1 MNILSI
7 LVIIFGILVVSSIST
22 VYSILWLVAT
32 FITVS
37 IILVFFDSSFVSLIY
52 IIVYVGA
59 IAILFLFVV
68 QLLDLSGINYSVV
81 NKTNNLKF
89 LDSTWHGGFWILFL
103 FLFFI
108 LGVSILF
115 ITFTYGPIVDLDSIG
130 IFTEL
135 KEEMNIFSNLEYKNI
150 FNSGEVSQVKS
161 LAEWLY
167 GSNLICLIIIS
178 VILLIAMIAPIY
190 LCKS

>member
-1 MNILSI
+1 MSILSI

-22 VYSILWLVAT
+22 IYSVLWLVIT

-68 QLLDLSGINYSVV
+68 QLLDLTGITGSRLDLSFKENVG
-81 NKTNNLKF
+81 KINNWKF
-89 LDSTWHGGFWILFL
+89 LDKGFL
-103 FLFFI
+103 
-108 LGVSILF
+108 ILF
-115 ITFTYGPIVDLDSIG
+115 IISFISAIIAILFPGSLSNYMSILSEYLVSET
-130 IFTEL
+130 IFT
-135 KEEMNIFSNLEYKNI
+135 NIEYKNI
-150 FNSGEVSQVKS
+150 FNSGDVSQVKS

-167 GSNLICLIIIS
+167 GSNLICLIIIGI
-178 VILLIAMIAPIY
+178 ILLISMIAPIY
-190 LCKS
+190 LCKE